1 VGTKSTYIP
10 QKGLYPST
18 SHNGWMMDA
27 TMNNPQLFQGFLSCL
42 ICLGSSFD
50 DGNNQAYNKE
60 AILKP

>member
-1 VGTKSTYIP
+1 
-10 QKGLYPST
+10 
-18 SHNGWMMDA
+18 MDA